1 VAQSQ
6 AQDVAR
12 LLMGLERLA
21 RIASAMPE
29 DLLAAWLVYDAG
41 ISKTQ
46 ARNVAESI
54 KRLLAMLE
62 KMARG

>member
-1 VAQSQ
+1 MSQESAQEM
-6 AQDVAR
+6 AR
-12 LLMGLERLA
+12 LIMGLERLA
-21 RIASAMPE
+21 RLASAMPV

-41 ISKTQ
+41 LGKTQ

-62 KMARG
+62 KMG